1 MRWVCCSPCLPGAW
15 RAELALVVNASGAEV
30 PIGEVPGATRPTG
43 TLAAKPVD
51 AGGRHVGY
59 PRFRRYLR
67 RPHQVGVVLALLAF
81 LCSLTPS
88 LLPRSWEVQ
97 GAISGIECAAA
108 HATGVVISWLACRT
122 GATPL
127 SPRMQRRLW
136 YGIAAVAAVAVPTT
150 LWLSARWQ
158 ADVRHAVGMPAEGHY
173 SYLGMFAIAVAVA
186 TGLVGLARLVHDVY
200 LVVMRHLLRLIPLP
214 AARIMVSVLVT
225 ALVVGVATG
234 AVYRGLVHFADTAFS
249 TADLGT
255 DPGVVQPASSLRS
268 GSPASSAPWTSLGRQ
283 GRGFV
288 SSGPAAVD
296 IQRVTGRPAIE
307 PIRVYA
313 GLSSAPAPQAQAGLV
328 LAELK
333 RTGAFDRAVLAVATT
348 TGTGWVD
355 PTLADPLEYLYA
367 GNTAIAAM
375 QYSYLPSW
383 ISFLVDK
390 DRARQAGRTLF
401 TTVYGYWSTLPPTH
415 RPRLVV
421 FGESLGAF
429 GGSAAFSDLADLTA
443 HTDGALFAGP
453 PNSTELWRAL
463 TDERA
468 IGSPERLPLY
478 GDGQTVR
485 FAATAADLQAPHGS
499 LRHPRVV
506 FLQHAS
512 DPIVWWSPEL
522 IWREPDWL
530 REPRGSDVV
539 KQIQWYPFLTFWQV
553 TCDMIV
559 GVKPP
564 PGHGHHYGP
573 EIPPAWAVILRP
585 PP

>member
-1 MRWVCCSPCLPGAW
+1 MRWAYCLACLPGAW
-15 RAELALVVNASGAEV
+15 AAEAGVAVTAFSAELPVAG
-30 PIGEVPGATRPTG
+30 VPGATRRADD
-43 TLAAKPVD
+43 LAAEPVD
-51 AGGRHVGY
+51 TAGSHVGY

-67 RPHQVGVVLALLAF
+67 RPHYVGVILALLAF

-97 GAISGIECAAA
+97 GIISGIEGAAA
-108 HATGVVISWLACRT
+108 HATGVAISWLARRT

-127 SPRMQRRLW
+127 SPRRQRRLW
-136 YGIAAVAAVAVPTT
+136 YGIAAFAAVAVPAT

-158 ADVRHAVGMPAEGHY
+158 ADIRHAVNMPPEGHY

-186 TGLVGLARLVHDVY
+186 AGLVGLARLVHDVY
-200 LVVMRHLLRLIPLP
+200 LVVLRHLRRLIPQL
-214 AARIMVSVLVT
+214 AARIMVSILVT

-234 AVYRGLVHFADTAFS
+234 VVYRGLIHFADSAFS
-249 TADLGT
+249 TVDRGT
-255 DPGVVQPASSLRS
+255 DNGVSQPVSSLRS
-268 GSPASSAPWTSLGRQ
+268 GGPASLAPWSSLGRQ
-283 GRGFV
+283 GRDFV
-288 SSGPAAVD
+288 SSGPAVAD
-296 IQRVTGRPAIE
+296 IQRLTGRPAIE
-307 PIRVYA
+307 SIRVYA
-313 GLSSAPAPQAQAGLV
+313 GLSSAPEAQGQADLV

-390 DRARQAGRTLF
+390 NRARQAGRTLF
-401 TTVYGYWSTLPPTH
+401 TTVYQYWSTLPSAH

-429 GGSAAFSDLADLTA
+429 GGSAAFSGVADVTA
-443 HTDGALFAGP
+443 RTNGALFAGP
-453 PNSTELWRAL
+453 PNSTELWRTL
-463 TDERA
+463 TRERA
-468 IGSPERLPLY
+468 VGSPERLPIY
-478 GDGQTVR
+478 GDGRTVH
-485 FAATAADLQAPHGS
+485 FAASAADLRTADGS
-499 LRHPRVV
+499 LRTSRIV

-530 REPRGSDVV
+530 REPRGPDVV
-539 KQIQWYPFLTFWQV
+539 SQMQWYPFLTFWQI

-573 EIPPAWAVILRP
+573 EVSTAWAAVLHP
-585 PP
+585 PR

>member
-1 MRWVCCSPCLPGAW
+1 MT
-15 RAELALVVNASGAEV
+15 ASGAEL
-30 PIGEVPGATRPTG
+30 PIGDVPGPTRPADQVTVE
-43 TLAAKPVD
+43 PVD
-51 AGGRHVGY
+51 AAGRHWRY
-59 PRFRRYLR
+59 PRVRRYLR
-67 RPHQVGVVLALLAF
+67 RPHHVGVILALVAF

-97 GAISGIECAAA
+97 GIISGIEGAVA
-108 HATGVVISWLACRT
+108 HATGVAISWVAGRA
-122 GATPL
+122 GIRPL
-127 SPRMQRRLW
+127 RPWTQRRLW
-136 YGIAAVAAVAVPTT
+136 YGIGVFAAVAVPTT

-158 ADVRHAVGMPAEGHY
+158 ADIRQAVNMPAEGHY
-173 SYLGMFAIAVAVA
+173 WYLGMFAIAVAVA
-186 TGLVGLARLVHDVY
+186 AGLVGLTRLFHDVY
-200 LVVMRHLLRLIPLP
+200 LVVMRRLLRFIPLLP
-214 AARIMVSVLVT
+214 AKLLASVLVT
-225 ALVVGVATG
+225 ALVVGLFTG
-234 AVYRGLVHFADTAFS
+234 VVYRGLVHLADNAFS
-249 TADLGT
+249 TVDRGN
-255 DPGVVQPASSLRS
+255 DDGVVQPTSPIRS
-268 GSPASSAPWTSLGRQ
+268 GSPASLAPWTSLGRQ
-283 GRGFV
+283 GRAFV
-288 SSGPAAVD
+288 SSGPTATD
-296 IQRVTGRPAIE
+296 IQRLTGRPMLE

-313 GLSSAPAPQAQAGLV
+313 GLSSTPTPQGQADLV

-333 RTGAFDRAVLAVATT
+333 RSGAFDRPLLAVATT

-355 PTLADPLEYLYA
+355 PTLADPLEYTYS

-401 TTVYGYWSTLPPTH
+401 TTVHRYWSTLPPTH

-429 GGSAAFSDLADLTA
+429 GGSAAFSGLTELGA
-443 HTDGALFAGP
+443 RADGALFVGP
-453 PNSTELWRAL
+453 PNSTQLWRTL
-463 TDERA
+463 TNERA
-468 IGSPERLPLY
+468 AGSPERLPIF

-485 FAATAADLQAPHGS
+485 FAASAADLRTADGS
-499 LRHPRVV
+499 LRQPRVV

-512 DPIVWWSPEL
+512 DPIVWWSPQL

-530 REPRGSDVV
+530 HEPRGPDVV
-539 KQIQWYPFLTFWQV
+539 PQMHWFPFLTFWQV

-573 EIPPAWAVILRP
+573 EVSTAWAVLLHP
-585 PP
+585 PH

>member
-1 MRWVCCSPCLPGAW
+1 VI
-15 RAELALVVNASGAEV
+15 LALV
-30 PIGEVPGATRPTG
+30 
-43 TLAAKPVD
+43 
-51 AGGRHVGY
+51 
-59 PRFRRYLR
+59 
-67 RPHQVGVVLALLAF
+67 AF

-97 GAISGIECAAA
+97 GIISGIEGAVA
-108 HATGVVISWLACRT
+108 HATGVAISWVACRA
-122 GATPL
+122 GVRPL
-127 SPRMQRRLW
+127 RPRTQRRLW
-136 YGIAAVAAVAVPTT
+136 YGIGVFAVAAVPTT

-158 ADVRHAVGMPAEGHY
+158 ADIRQAVNMPAEGHY
-173 SYLGMFAIAVAVA
+173 WYLGMFAIAVAVA
-186 TGLVGLARLVHDVY
+186 AGLVGLTRLFHDVY
-200 LVVMRHLLRLIPLP
+200 LVVLRRLLRFIPLL
-214 AARIMVSVLVT
+214 AAKLVASVLVT
-225 ALVVGVATG
+225 ALVVGLFTG
-234 AVYRGLVHFADTAFS
+234 VVYRGLIHFADYTFS
-249 TADLGT
+249 TVDRGN
-255 DPGVVQPASSLRS
+255 DDGVVQPTSARRS
-268 GSPASSAPWTSLGRQ
+268 GSFASLAPWTSLGRQ
-283 GRGFV
+283 GRAFV
-288 SSGPAAVD
+288 SSGPSVTE
-296 IQRVTGRPAIE
+296 IQRLTGRPALE

-313 GLSSAPAPQAQAGLV
+313 GLSSASTPQGQADVV

-333 RTGAFDRAVLAVATT
+333 RSGAFDRALLAVATT

-355 PTLADPLEYLYA
+355 PTLADPFEYTYN

-401 TTVYGYWSTLPPTH
+401 TTVYRYWSTLPPTH

-429 GGSAAFSDLADLTA
+429 GGSAAFSSLADLISR
-443 HTDGALFAGP
+443 TDGALFAGP
-453 PNSTELWRAL
+453 PNNTQLWRTL
-463 TDERA
+463 THQRA
-468 IGSPERLPLY
+468 AGSPERLPTY

-485 FAATAADLQAPHGS
+485 FADSAAELRTADGS
-499 LRHPRVV
+499 LRTPRLV

-530 REPRGSDVV
+530 REPPGPDVV
-539 KQIQWYPFLTFWQV
+539 PQMRWFPFLTFWQV

-573 EIPPAWAVILRP
+573 EVPTAWAAVLHP
-585 PP
+585 PH

>member
-1 MRWVCCSPCLPGAW
+1 VT
-15 RAELALVVNASGAEV
+15 ASGAEL
-30 PIGEVPGATRPTG
+30 PIGELPGPTRPADQVAET
-43 TLAAKPVD
+43 PVD
-51 AGGRHVGY
+51 AAARHVRY
-59 PRFRRYLR
+59 PRLRRHLR
-67 RPHQVGVVLALLAF
+67 RPHHGGVLLALVAF

-97 GAISGIECAAA
+97 GLISGIEGAAA
-108 HATGVVISWLACRT
+108 HATGVVISWLVCRA
-122 GATPL
+122 GVRPL
-127 SPRMQRRLW
+127 APWTQRQLW

-158 ADVRHAVGMPAEGHY
+158 AGIRHAVNMPTEGHY

-186 TGLVGLARLVHDVY
+186 AGLVGLARLFHDAY
-200 LVVMRHLLRLIPLP
+200 LVVVRPLRRFVPLL
-214 AARIMVSVLVT
+214 AAKLSASVLVT
-225 ALVVGVATG
+225 ALVVGLFTG
-234 AVYRGLVHFADTAFS
+234 VVYRGLIDFANNTFS
-249 TADLGT
+249 AVDRGN
-255 DPGVVQPASSLRS
+255 DDGVVQPTSTLRS
-268 GSPASSAPWTSLGRQ
+268 GSPSSLVPWTSLGRE
-283 GRGFV
+283 GRAFV
-288 SSGPAAVD
+288 SSGPTVAE
-296 IQRVTGRPAIE
+296 IQRLTGRPAIE
-307 PIRVYA
+307 SIRVYA
-313 GLSSAPAPQAQAGLV
+313 GLSSAPTPQTQADLV

-333 RTGAFDRAVLAVATT
+333 RSGAFDRPLLAVATT

-355 PTLADPLEYLYA
+355 PTLADPLEPLYG

-401 TTVYGYWSTLPPTH
+401 TTVYRYWATLPRTH

-429 GGSAAFSDLADLTA
+429 GGSAAFSGLADLTA
-443 HTDGALFAGP
+443 RIDGAVFAGP
-453 PNSTELWRAL
+453 PNSTKLWRKV
-463 TDERA
+463 TDERVK
-468 IGSPERLPLY
+468 GSPERLPIY

-485 FAATAADLQAPHGS
+485 FAASAADLRAPDGS
-499 LRHPRVV
+499 LRQPRLV

-530 REPRGSDVV
+530 HEPRGPDVV
-539 KQIQWYPFLTFWQV
+539 PQMHWFPFLTFWQV

-573 EIPPAWAVILRP
+573 AVPPAWAAVLHAP
-585 PP
+585 H

>member
-1 MRWVCCSPCLPGAW
+1 VTAFSAESPIAG
-15 RAELALVVNASGAEV
+15 
-30 PIGEVPGATRPTG
+30 VPGATRPADKVG
-43 TLAAKPVD
+43 AEPVD
-51 AGGRHVGY
+51 AGGRGVGY

-67 RPHQVGVVLALLAF
+67 RYMRRPHHVGVLLALLAF

-97 GAISGIECAAA
+97 GIISGIEGAAA
-108 HATGVVISWLACRT
+108 HATGVGISWLACRT

-127 SPRMQRRLW
+127 SPRRQRRLW
-136 YGIAAVAAVAVPTT
+136 YGIAAFAAVAVPTT

-158 ADVRHAVGMPAEGHY
+158 AEIRHAVNMPSEGHY

-186 TGLVGLARLVHDVY
+186 GGLVGLARLVHDLY
-200 LVVMRHLLRLIPLP
+200 LVVMRHLRRLIPEL
-214 AARIMVSVLVT
+214 AARVMVSVLVT
-225 ALVVGVATG
+225 GLVIAVATG
-234 AVYRGLVHFADTAFS
+234 AVYRGLIHFADNAFS
-249 TADLGT
+249 TVDTGT
-255 DPGVVQPASSLRS
+255 DNGVMQPASSLRS
-268 GSPASSAPWTSLGRQ
+268 GSPGSVAPWSSLGRQ
-283 GRGFV
+283 GRDFA
-288 SSGPAAVD
+288 SSGPAVTD
-296 IQRVTGRPAIE
+296 IQRLTGRPAIE

-313 GLSSAPAPQAQAGLV
+313 GLSSAPAPQGQADLV

-401 TTVYGYWSTLPPTH
+401 TTVYRYWSKLPIAH

-429 GGSAAFSDLADLTA
+429 GGSAAFSGIADLLA
-443 HTDGALFAGP
+443 RTDGALFAGP
-453 PNSTELWRAL
+453 PNSTELWRTL
-463 TDERA
+463 TNERA
-468 IGSPERLPLY
+468 IGSPERLPIY
-478 GDGQTVR
+478 GDGRTVR
-485 FAATAADLQAPHGS
+485 FAATATDLRPVDGS
-499 LRHPRVV
+499 LRAPRIV

-512 DPIVWWSPEL
+512 DPIVWWSPKL

-530 REPRGSDVV
+530 REPRGPDVV
-539 KQIQWYPFLTFWQV
+539 PQIQWFPFLTFWQI

-573 EIPPAWAVILRP
+573 EVPAAWTAVLHPPR
-585 PP
+585 

>member
-1 MRWVCCSPCLPGAW
+1 MTAS
-15 RAELALVVNASGAEV
+15 NAKPPSTG
-30 PIGEVPGATRPTG
+30 VPGATG
-43 TLAAKPVD
+43 TTHQVAAKLVD
-51 AGGRHVGY
+51 AAERHLRY
-59 PRFRRYLR
+59 PRLRRYLH
-67 RPHQVGVVLALLAF
+67 RPHHVGVILALMAF

-97 GAISGIECAAA
+97 GIISGIEGAAA
-108 HATGVVISWLACRT
+108 HATGVAISWLACRA
-122 GATPL
+122 GIRPL
-127 SPRMQRRLW
+127 RPRTQRRLW
-136 YGIAAVAAVAVPTT
+136 YGIGVLAAVAVPTT

-158 ADVRHAVGMPAEGHY
+158 ADIRHAVNMPTEGHY
-173 SYLGMFAIAVAVA
+173 SYLGMFAIALAVA
-186 TGLVGLARLVHDVY
+186 AGLVGLARLFHDVY
-200 LVVMRHLLRLIPLP
+200 LVVMRRLRRLVPLL
-214 AARIMVSVLVT
+214 AAKLVASVLVT
-225 ALVVGVATG
+225 ALVVGLFTG
-234 AVYRGLVHFADTAFS
+234 VVYRGLIDFADRTFS
-249 TADLGT
+249 AVDHGD
-255 DPGVVQPASSLRS
+255 DPGVGQPASALRS
-268 GSPASSAPWTSLGRQ
+268 GSPASLAPWTSLGRQ
-283 GRGFV
+283 GRAFV
-288 SSGPAAVD
+288 SSGPTAAE
-296 IQRVTGRPAIE
+296 IQRLTGRPAIE

-313 GLSSAPAPQAQAGLV
+313 GLSSAPSPQVEADLV

-333 RTGAFDRAVLAVATT
+333 RSGAFDRPLLAVATT

-355 PTLADPLEYLYA
+355 PTLADPLESLYG

-390 DRARQAGRTLF
+390 DRAREAGRALF
-401 TTVYGYWSTLPPTH
+401 TTVYRYWSTMPPTH

-429 GGSAAFSDLADLTA
+429 GGSAAFSGLADLTA

-453 PNSTELWRAL
+453 PNSTRLWRAL
-463 TDERA
+463 TSQRVT
-468 IGSPERLPLY
+468 GSPERLPIY

-485 FAATAADLQAPHGS
+485 FAASAADLRVADGG
-499 LRHPRVV
+499 LRTPRVV

-512 DPIVWWSPEL
+512 DPIVWWSPKL

-530 REPRGSDVV
+530 HEPRGLDVV
-539 KQIQWYPFLTFWQV
+539 PQVHWFPFLTFWQV

-573 EIPPAWAVILRP
+573 EVSTAWAAVLHP
-585 PP
+585 PPVPGRP